1 MTSEKKKFYQ
11 VKEVRQIVF
20 NNQISLGTI
29 MNLVHK
35 GEIPTI
41 RMMSRYLIPAYWV
54 EQQLAISR
62 GEKVAQ

>member
-1 MTSEKKKFYQ
+1 MTSENKKFYQ
-11 VKEVRQIVF
+11 VKDVRQMVY

-35 GEIPTI
+35 GHIPAV

-54 EQQLAISR
+54 EEQLAISR
-62 GEKVAQ
+62 GEKVAP